1 MVYANMQY
9 RLGSGMQRTT
19 GWQRLIGSVIFTGH
33 FPQKWLIFR
42 GSFVENDLHFR
53 EILWVYSMTSL
64 SPSLSDMGQSD
75 TGWRRLVGSSKLY
88 VSFAEYRLFY
98 RALLQKRRV
107 ILRSLRIVASPYV
120 GCAQKSKPQLSLS
133 LSLSLF
139 LSLACSFYMLRF
151 TLLSATHVWAGYD

>member
-1 MVYANMQY
+1 M
-9 RLGSGMQRTT
+9 
-19 GWQRLIGSVIFTGH
+19 
-33 FPQKWLIFR
+33 
-42 GSFVENDLHFR
+42 ENDLQLR

-139 LSLACSFYMLRF
+139 LSLACSYRRNKRAREREREREIERERE
-151 TLLSATHVWAGYD
+151 TSNTQDRQGSV